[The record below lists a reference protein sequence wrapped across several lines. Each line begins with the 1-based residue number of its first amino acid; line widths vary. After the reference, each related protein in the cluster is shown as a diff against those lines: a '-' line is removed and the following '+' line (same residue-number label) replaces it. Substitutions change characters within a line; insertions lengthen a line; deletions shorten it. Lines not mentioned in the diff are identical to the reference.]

1 MCKEENIKILPVE
14 LVDGRG
20 VWMKPGDIAMV
31 GNFKHGR
38 EHGNFISVD
47 VNGQLGSWTATT
59 PNIEDE

>member
-1 MCKEENIKILPVE
+1 
-14 LVDGRG
+14 
-20 VWMKPGDIAMV
+20 MKPGDIAMV

-59 PNIEDE
+59 PNIEDEQ